1 MLDGGH
7 GGGLARPG
15 SGKRA
20 GDGHVWTLFCE
31 QQELSEVSKMGLVR
45 SKGSLTE
52 ELGRGGG
59 EAMELGIDNKWSR
72 QVKEV
77 GQWTKES
84 LRRTF
89 KRESGID

>member
-1 MLDGGH
+1 MRLG
-7 GGGLARPG
+7 
-15 SGKRA
+15 
-20 GDGHVWTLFCE
+20 
-31 QQELSEVSKMGLVR
+31 R